1 MKVLILSIS
10 AGGGH
15 GTAAEALKDYIVL
28 RAPQSEI
35 QIIDTLKYINPI
47 IDKVVIGGYL
57 KSLKVYP
64 DLYGKLYT
72 YSEYDYKITSV
83 ISSRLIEAMTCKL
96 LPLIN
101 DFNPDILISTHSFSA
116 EMLSVLKSKYNMT
129 IPCMCIITDYYPH
142 NSWLHPYLDAYVVS
156 NKDMIDKMVSKN
168 IPEDTIYSLGI
179 PVKPEFS
186 INYCK
191 EDILK
196 GLHLSPSKFTILIMG
211 GSLGMGK
218 ILNIYKQL
226 NKVTA
231 DIQIIIITGKNK
243 KLYSELFKI
252 KENSLKNTIIIG
264 FTQHVNKYMQ
274 ASNLLLTKPGGLT
287 ITEALI
293 SKIPIGLLSPIP
305 GQEEKNAEFLLK
317 HNLAV
322 DLTDIEKFKKNIE
335 DLLNS
340 KDILNTMS
348 ENCYKFSKPYASSD
362 IFNLIDKLIQKKSIE
377 PYFSNT
383 KKSMLKV
390 TLKHFLN
397 AEKNIF

>member
-64 DLYGKLYT
+64 YLYGKLYT
-72 YSEYDYKITSV
+72 YSEYDYKITNV

-156 NKDMIDKMVSKN
+156 NEDMIDKMISKG
-168 IPEDTIYSLGI
+168 IPENTIYNLGI

-186 INYCK
+186 INYCR

-196 GLHLSPSKFTILIMG
+196 SLQLSPAKFTILIMG

-226 NKVTA
+226 DKVNA

-243 KLYSELFKI
+243 KLYSELLKI
-252 KENSLKNTIIIG
+252 GESSLKNTIIIG

-274 ASNLLLTKPGGLT
+274 ASDLLLTKPGGLT

-293 SKIPIGLLSPIP
+293 CKIPIGLLSPIP

-317 HNLAV
+317 HNLAI
-322 DLTDIEKFKKNIE
+322 DLTDIEKFKENIE
-335 DLLNS
+335 KLLNS
-340 KDILNTMS
+340 KDILNIMS
-348 ENCYKFSKPYASSD
+348 ENCYKFSKPYASDD
-362 IFNLIDKLIQKKSIE
+362 IFNLIDRLVQKKLIE
-377 PYFSNT
+377 PYFSKP
-383 KKSMLKV
+383 KKSVLKV
-390 TLKHFLN
+390 TLEHFLN
-397 AEKNIF
+397 AQKNIF

>member
-28 RAPQSEI
+28 RAPKSEI
-35 QIIDTLKYINPI
+35 QIIDTLKYISPI

-57 KSLKVYP
+57 KSLKVSPY
-64 DLYGKLYT
+64 LYGKLYS
-72 YSEYDYKITSV
+72 YSEYDYTITNV
-83 ISSRLIEAMTCKL
+83 ISSRLIEAMTYRL

-156 NKDMIDKMVSKN
+156 NKDMINKMISKG
-168 IPEDTIYSLGI
+168 IPDNTIYDLGI
-179 PVKPEFS
+179 PIKPEFS
-186 INYCK
+186 INYSRK
-191 EDILK
+191 DILES
-196 GLHLSPSKFTILIMG
+196 LHLSPFKFTILIMG

-226 NKVTA
+226 DKISK

-243 KLYSELFKI
+243 KLYSELLKM
-252 KENSLKNTIIIG
+252 KENSSKATVIIG

-293 SKIPIGLLSPIP
+293 CKIPLGLLSPIP

-322 DLTDIEKFKKNIE
+322 DLTDVEKFRENIEK
-335 DLLNS
+335 LLNS
-340 KDILNTMS
+340 KDILDIMID
-348 ENCYKFSKPYASSD
+348 NCCKFSRPYASHH
-362 IFNLIDKLIQKKSIE
+362 IFNLIEKLVQKKLIE
-377 PYFSNT
+377 PYFLEP
-383 KKSMLKV
+383 KKTTLKV

-397 AEKNIF
+397 TQKNMF